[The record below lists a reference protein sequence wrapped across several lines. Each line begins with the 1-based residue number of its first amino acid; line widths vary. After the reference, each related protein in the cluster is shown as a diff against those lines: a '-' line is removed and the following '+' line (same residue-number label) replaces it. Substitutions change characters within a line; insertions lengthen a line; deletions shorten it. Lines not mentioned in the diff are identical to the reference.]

1 MADSLA
7 TSREWTQ
14 MFGEEEQLSWSDIIT
29 KELRDL
35 NIRKELAHEWVEW
48 QKATMPRK
56 TQLQIV
62 RPIRG
67 GQALQMMGKLR

>member
-14 MFGEEEQLSWSDIIT
+14 MLGEEEQLSC
-29 KELRDL
+29 RDL
-35 NIRKELAHEWVEW
+35 NIRKELTHEWVVW
-48 QKATMPRK
+48 QKAIMPRN

>member
-7 TSREWTQ
+7 TSRE
-14 MFGEEEQLSWSDIIT
+14 
-29 KELRDL
+29 DL

-67 GQALQMMGKLR
+67 GQALQMTGKLR

>member
-14 MFGEEEQLSWSDIIT
+14 MFGQEEQLRWSDIIT
-29 KELRDL
+29 KDLKDL
-35 NIRKELAHEWVEW
+35 NIGKELAHKWVEW
-48 QKATMPRK
+48 WKANVPRK
-56 TQLQIV
+56 IQLQTL
-62 RPIRG
+62 RPRG